1 MNLNERDRHCGKLK
15 EVLFLQIVLQF
26 KDMETIQIRLS
37 PNANKAKLIE
47 AIEMLKGVKGVIVTK
62 TDGSVKASDNYVK
75 KSIEA
80 GLQDAKD
87 IITGKKKGK
96 TLKQLLDED

>member
-1 MNLNERDRHCGKLK
+1 M
-15 EVLFLQIVLQF
+15 
-26 KDMETIQIRLS
+26 
-37 PNANKAKLIE
+37 P
-47 AIEMLKGVKGVIVTK
+47 
-62 TDGSVKASDNYVK
+62 NYVK